1 MGRRF
6 EFLCVVMMVCCLCGM
21 FADASALSDGYILCG
36 AYCGTSTIL
45 LDKNGTVIHTW
56 LHTNLDDSTN
66 GYSCYLL
73 PNGDLLRSGV
83 APKNVT
89 VSSSAQPRQ
98 GILEALD
105 HKGNVV
111 WKYQLADDTH
121 MLHHDCKSLPNG
133 NILAVSFHTVS
144 KDDAIAKGID
154 ASLFSG
160 WTRSMEAEM
169 ILEIDPDAQ
178 GGPKIVWEWHILD
191 HVCPKEEAVNHPEL
205 FSGDLGPLFSGQWV
219 HLNGI
224 DYNPQKDLIVFSSR
238 VFSELYI
245 IDHSTTTQEAAG
257 HTGGTHGK
265 GGDLLYRWGHPS
277 NYDMNTGSA
286 TTISCLHCPTW
297 IPEGYSGAGN
307 IMFFHNNVNS
317 SMTSLGQ
324 SQVIEITPPFGTDGK
339 FQYTSGQPFGPATPS
354 WTYAP
359 ADSFHS
365 KSMSSAIRMPN
376 GNTVIHEAY
385 LDYNGGS
392 GLPDQTTNGRIREVT
407 PDQQIVWNY
416 YVSLKG
422 VVESTFGMPV
432 DTTAGYNP
440 AKIMY
445 YPSNNEGIVA
455 LLEKISVS
463 ARSDSRACN
472 TAQSFKPGITCRN
485 NVLTVHNGA
494 GSQIMV
500 YSLQGRLV
508 ASFASR
514 SDVETFNLPQ
524 SALSCI
530 VAIRGGDGHIASRLI
545 HKLQ

>member
-1 MGRRF
+1 
-6 EFLCVVMMVCCLCGM
+6 
-21 FADASALSDGYILCG
+21 
-36 AYCGTSTIL
+36 
-45 LDKNGTVIHTW
+45 
-56 LHTNLDDSTN
+56 
-66 GYSCYLL
+66 
-73 PNGDLLRSGV
+73 
-83 APKNVT
+83 
-89 VSSSAQPRQ
+89 
-98 GILEALD
+98 
-105 HKGNVV
+105 
-111 WKYQLADDTH
+111 
-121 MLHHDCKSLPNG
+121 
-133 NILAVSFHTVS
+133 
-144 KDDAIAKGID
+144 
-154 ASLFSG
+154 
-160 WTRSMEAEM
+160 
-169 ILEIDPDAQ
+169 
-178 GGPKIVWEWHILD
+178 
-191 HVCPKEEAVNHPEL
+191 
-205 FSGDLGPLFSGQWV
+205 
-219 HLNGI
+219 
-224 DYNPQKDLIVFSSR
+224 
-238 VFSELYI
+238 
-245 IDHSTTTQEAAG
+245 
-257 HTGGTHGK
+257 
-265 GGDLLYRWGHPS
+265 
-277 NYDMNTGSA
+277 
-286 TTISCLHCPTW
+286 
-297 IPEGYSGAGN
+297 
-307 IMFFHNNVNS
+307 
-317 SMTSLGQ
+317 MTSLGQ